1 MRIYLDMCCYN
12 RPYDDQSQLK
22 VALEAQSKLHIQNLI
37 KEGKLDLIGSYTLD
51 YENSRNP
58 YEMRRKSISQFM
70 KDNIKGYVGFERENV
85 ISPMAEKLMEK
96 GVKEKDAY
104 HLASAIY
111 AGCEYFISTDIR
123 LLKHKSTEI
132 KLVSPVEFITET
144 EEEE

>member
-58 YEMRRKSISQFM
+58 YEMRRKS
-70 KDNIKGYVGFERENV
+70 N
-85 ISPMAEKLMEK
+85 
-96 GVKEKDAY
+96 
-104 HLASAIY
+104 
-111 AGCEYFISTDIR
+111 
-123 LLKHKSTEI
+123 
-132 KLVSPVEFITET
+132 
-144 EEEE
+144 